1 VTGPEVVRRYLDAL
15 NRRDLPAML
24 QLLDPEV
31 EFVTG
36 RGLRH
41 GHDEVRK
48 WLGEP
53 YAELEVERAVDRVQA
68 AGPVVVAVGRIR
80 HRWRDSGEV
89 ADETGFA
96 WLFEVHEDRITRW
109 QKFGDE
115 AAALA
120 AAGLPT
126 KTTS

>member
-24 QLLDPEV
+24 QLLHPEV

-53 YAELEVERAVDRVQA
+53 YAELEVERAVDRVQV
-68 AGPVVVAVGRIR
+68 AGPIR
-80 HRWRDSGEV
+80 YRWRDSGEV

-109 QKFGDE
+109 QKFDEE